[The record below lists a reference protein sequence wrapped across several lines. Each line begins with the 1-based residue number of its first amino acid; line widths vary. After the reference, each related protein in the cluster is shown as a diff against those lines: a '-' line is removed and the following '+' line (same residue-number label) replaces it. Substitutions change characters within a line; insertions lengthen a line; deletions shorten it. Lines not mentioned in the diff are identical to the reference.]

1 MANGSEWRRG
11 ADFQAARYPNLTYRD
26 CYGRIHSFLRE
37 ERTIRNALEALQ
49 TATHGMDGRRF
60 QAYLA
65 AEEQRFGFSRTL
77 AVIPEGDLLSPN
89 AFWDYLMRG
98 EPLVDLSASD
108 AGGHGVLTHRVQWVL
123 LGQWNERT
131 ASLRTPIPTLY
142 RNLADPN
149 ARALKGTG
157 KSGPVFDSAWE
168 ELFDSEEWNA
178 TSPEQVFGYTKRHY
192 PGLHGRMRW
201 QP

>member
-1 MANGSEWRRG
+1 MANGEKWDRG
-11 ADFQAARYPNLTYRD
+11 ADFQAARYPGLAYRD
-26 CYGRIHSFLRE
+26 CYSRIHGFLRE
-37 ERTIRNALEALQ
+37 EQNIRKALEALQ
-49 TATHGMDGRRF
+49 IATNGMDGKRF

-77 AVIPEGDLLSPN
+77 GVIPAGPLLSPN
-89 AFWDYLMRG
+89 AFWGYLMRG
-98 EPLVDLSASD
+98 EPLVDHSASD

-131 ASLRTPIPTLY
+131 ASLRTPTPTLY

-149 ARALKGTG
+149 ARALRGPG
-157 KSGPVFDSAWE
+157 KSGPIFDSVWD

-178 TSPEQVFGYTKRHY
+178 TSPEQSFGYAKRHY
-192 PGLHGRMRW
+192 PGLRSRW
-201 QP
+201 EWSP